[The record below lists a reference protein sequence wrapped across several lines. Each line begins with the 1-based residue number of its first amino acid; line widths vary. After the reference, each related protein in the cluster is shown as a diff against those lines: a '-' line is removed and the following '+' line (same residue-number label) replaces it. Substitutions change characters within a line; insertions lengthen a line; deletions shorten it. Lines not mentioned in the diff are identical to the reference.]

1 LAQRQAD
8 GRRTASLHEFAP
20 EGEDDDQDRQ
30 SGEVQNKD
38 HRARSADYRID
49 ALRRAHQE
57 ALHAVEIPLPFYGAV
72 APWCPRRTAE
82 ALPYSLKFAQARR
95 LAALAPQR
103 VGGER

>member
-8 GRRTASLHEFAP
+8 GRRTASLHEFEP

-57 ALHAVEIPLPFYGAV
+57 ALHAVEIPSRSMARWRHGVPAER
-72 APWCPRRTAE
+72 PRR
-82 ALPYSLKFAQARR
+82 YHIR
-95 LAALAPQR
+95 
-103 VGGER
+103 